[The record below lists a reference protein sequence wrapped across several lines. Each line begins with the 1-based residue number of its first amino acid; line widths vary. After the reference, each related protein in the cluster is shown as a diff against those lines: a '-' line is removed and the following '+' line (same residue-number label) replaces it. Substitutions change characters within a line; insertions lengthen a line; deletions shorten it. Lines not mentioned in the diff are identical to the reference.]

1 MKFSKPVS
9 KDFTNASQIALQA
22 QSNAMFYVG
31 DNAPS
36 NPKTGMVWVKVNQAN
51 DNWLAHGT
59 TTNQLKTATM
69 PRGNRFLPDSEKVYG
84 TPGVKPSGTIMTL
97 SCWLDLTGETTT
109 DIYIDGLA
117 YSDSHGGDWWFS
129 KNQTVSGAM
138 QPVKAGTK
146 GWITLTVKF
155 PRDTE
160 LSHIPFYVYANDN
173 VSQDVKIGYS
183 SWKLDWDS
191 KRTEWCDGANYDKG
205 NIQDA
210 QKWDGSKWVPT
221 QFTSD
226 VIADYIYG
234 KNIIGSTFANAD
246 GSFKVDSS
254 GNITGAN
261 VTGSSF
267 NTSTGIV
274 DQYGNDTPWMPWK
287 WDSSTITIGNGFIS
301 TRATNAFVPGAGFR
315 ANGIG
320 TYAPTYLKFTLWDP
334 NGSKEYG
341 RSYMDGSGM
350 YVGIGSD
357 MTSIG
362 SDSVQSDTVVARSEL
377 RAANFALD
385 ANTIYNTK
393 HDDIYFTH
401 GSVGTSY
408 HHSPATIHA
417 SVVNAS
423 TLSVKTNLQKLT
435 EQDAI
440 NAIKNIDEYSY
451 QYIGDADSGSK
462 QRYVSGI
469 IDDVNAT
476 PHYKM
481 DKLFVYEGGKDRVDS
496 NLLNVQTV
504 VIQNLLKRVES
515 LEKTQ
520 AVSS

>member
-1 MKFSKPVS
+1 MSH
-9 KDFTNASQIALQA
+9 
-22 QSNAMFYVG
+22 QSNNQWFAS
-31 DNAPS
+31 DNQ
-36 NPKTGMVWVKVNQAN
+36 NVK
-51 DNWLAHGT
+51 
-59 TTNQLKTATM
+59 
-69 PRGNRFLPDSEKVYG
+69 LPDG
-84 TPGVKPSGTIMTL
+84 TVTPTAVPI
-97 SCWLDLTGETTT
+97 
-109 DIYIDGLA
+109 
-117 YSDSHGGDWWFS
+117 
-129 KNQTVSGAM
+129 
-138 QPVKAGTK
+138 KAGQK
-146 GWITLTVKF
+146 DLITLTFQF
-155 PRDTE
+155 PSDTQLSQVEFYISRLGADGPAKQDIPIQYGVPKLE
-160 LSHIPFYVYANDN
+160 L
-173 VSQDVKIGYS
+173 G
-183 SWKLDWDS
+183 S

-221 QFTSD
+221 KFTSD

-267 NTSTGIV
+267 NTSVSRV

-301 TRATNAFVPGAGFR
+301 TTAQNAFVPEVGFR

-320 TYAPTYLKFTLWDP
+320 TYAPTYLKFTLWNQ
-334 NGSKEYG
+334 NGSKEYD
-341 RSYMDGSGM
+341 RSYMDGNGI
-350 YVGIGSD
+350 YVGMGSN
-357 MTSIG
+357 MTRIG
-362 SDSVQSDTVVARSEL
+362 SDSVQSATVVARSEL

-440 NAIKNIDEYSY
+440 NAIFAID
-451 QYIGDADSGSK
+451 
-462 QRYVSGI
+462 I
-469 IDDVNAT
+469 ISNHIA
-476 PHYKM
+476 
-481 DKLFVYEGGKDRVDS
+481 GKFS
-496 NLLNVQTV
+496 
-504 VIQNLLKRVES
+504 
-515 LEKTQ
+515 
-520 AVSS
+520 